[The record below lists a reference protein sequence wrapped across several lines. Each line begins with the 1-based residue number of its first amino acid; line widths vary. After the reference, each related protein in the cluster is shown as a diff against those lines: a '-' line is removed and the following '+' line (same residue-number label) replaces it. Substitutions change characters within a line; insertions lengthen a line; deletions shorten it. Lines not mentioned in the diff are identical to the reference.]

1 MRLKLIV
8 FCLWF
13 FGERE
18 NQNQIVKS
26 RPRPR
31 YSYRIQPFNR
41 AEPITRVRA
50 AIVTPL
56 EFLLCSLLTLSAL
69 SLCHSRQRQQRWD
82 TTLFRDTPYF
92 PHQCLLNRTQTPLKT
107 LPTSSKM
114 FTFRLRV
121 QTHSPTHPQPRTYS
135 PVLTT
140 LPSFIPWRV

>member
-56 EFLLCSLLTLSAL
+56 EFLLCSLSPPPSLLSPL
-69 SLCHSRQRQQRWD
+69 S
-82 TTLFRDTPYF
+82 TT
-92 PHQCLLNRTQTPLKT
+92 
-107 LPTSSKM
+107 
-114 FTFRLRV
+114 
-121 QTHSPTHPQPRTYS
+121 
-135 PVLTT
+135 TT
-140 LPSFIPWRV
+140 TVGQH